1 MSSIPDSLVDK
12 IQQLPPEKVEEL
24 QDFVDFL
31 LARDRDA
38 SLTTAA
44 SRLSE
49 DAFRRVWDN
58 PEDAVYDEL

>member
-12 IQQLPPEKVEEL
+12 IQQLPPERVEEV

-49 DAFRRVWDN
+49 DAFQRVWDN
-58 PEDAVYDEL
+58 PEDAVYDDL

>member
-1 MSSIPDSLVDK
+1 MSSIPDTLVDK
-12 IQQLPPEKVEEL
+12 IQQLSPEKVEEV

>member
-1 MSSIPDSLVDK
+1 MTAIPDSLVDK
-12 IQQLPPEKVEEL
+12 IQQLPPEKVEEVH
-24 QDFVDFL
+24 DFVDFL